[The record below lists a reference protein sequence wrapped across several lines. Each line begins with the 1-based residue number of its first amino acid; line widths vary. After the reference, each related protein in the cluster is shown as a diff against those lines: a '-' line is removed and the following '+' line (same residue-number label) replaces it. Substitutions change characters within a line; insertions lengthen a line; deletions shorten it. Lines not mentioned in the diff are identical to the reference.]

1 MGSVPYGN
9 PAGANQ
15 ANPALQSTSLSGATA
30 PMGASTVPA
39 PIPGG
44 STPTSTNPYMIGS
57 PTPATTGAVP
67 GAAIDQATQQ
77 QMNQSKQ
84 WTDIY
89 GKGTG
94 GAIASEY
101 QGMQGAN
108 SAAYQAYLASMA
120 PTWAAQQATYGQGM
134 GAGGVSP
141 NSTVNAIGL
150 SNLLANQ
157 AATASGVDAS
167 MIMQNQTQ
175 RLNLLQGMEGASAQ
189 EVASSGW
196 DVFGKVVGEVGSL
209 AGDVMGMG
217 GAVGGLSNLFGMG
230 ASAAGEMASQLPSFG
245 QFTSAG
251 GAINMAGG
259 LPEMAGMDTSA
270 FSSVPANVSLAPQTY
285 QNWSA

>member
-1 MGSVPYGN
+1 MATSTVPIGN
-9 PAGANQ
+9 AAGNNQ
-15 ANPALQSTSLSGATA
+15 ANPALQKTSLTGATA
-30 PMGASTVPA
+30 PLGASTVPA

-44 STPTSTNPYMIGS
+44 STPSSTNPYMIGQGVS
-57 PTPATTGAVP
+57 TVP
-67 GAAIDQATQQ
+67 GAAIDAATQQ

-108 SAAYQAYLASMA
+108 SQAYQAYLASMA

-134 GAGGVSP
+134 GAAGVGP

-209 AGDVMGMG
+209 AGDVMGMS

-230 ASAAGEMASQLPSFG
+230 GASA
-245 QFTSAG
+245 
-251 GAINMAGG
+251 
-259 LPEMAGMDTSA
+259 
-270 FSSVPANVSLAPQTY
+270 VPAYLTPGASPDMGIGSMIPSGVPSSIPEEAMQQY
-285 QNWSA
+285 KF